1 MDRIAIEKLGIP
13 GSTLMS
19 RAGAAVF
26 RLGRQH
32 FPRIDRW
39 LVLCGAGNNAGDGYV
54 IAHLARDAGLDVTV
68 IALSDPQKLSGDAA
82 WAYGQ
87 FREAGGQVEDF
98 EPVLCEHAGLIIDA
112 MLGTGL
118 DRPLGG
124 VYRDAVQAVAGST
137 APVIAVDVPT
147 GLNAATGEVMG
158 AAVTA
163 VFTVTFVGLKQGL
176 FINAGPDHAGQVVFD
191 GLGIP
196 PDALGGFQPSFAL
209 FEPRD
214 LAEVLAPR
222 PATAHKGLFGHVLV
236 IGGNHG
242 MAGAV
247 RMAGEAA
254 LRGGAGLVT
263 VATRPAHAASIVT
276 ARPELMCVGVDDAPA
291 LAPLLERA
299 TVLAIGPGL
308 GRDDWAHAM
317 LQAALDAPQPKVLDA
332 DALNLLAEAPSRRS
346 DWVLTPHPG
355 EAARLL
361 GMSTADVQSD
371 RLSAVGALAKR
382 YGGVCVLKGRGTL
395 VAEPDSLPWLI
406 DRGNPGMATA
416 GMGDVLT
423 GVTAALL
430 AQSGLSAKSAA
441 AAVFGHACAG
451 DRAAEAGQRGLLASD
466 LLTELR
472 ACLNPS

>member
-19 RAGAAVF
+19 RAGAVVF
-26 RLGRQH
+26 RLARQH
-32 FPRIDRW
+32 FPRISRW

-54 IAHLARDAGLDVTV
+54 IANLARDAGLDVTV
-68 IALSDPQKLSGDAA
+68 FALSDPLKLRGDAA
-82 WAYGQ
+82 WAFGQ
-87 FREAGGQVEDF
+87 FHAAGGEVMDF
-98 EPVLCEHAGLIIDA
+98 DPVLCQHAGLIIDA

-118 DRPLGG
+118 DRPLAGI
-124 VYRDAVQAVAGST
+124 YRDAVQAVAESV

-158 AAVTA
+158 AAVKARFTA
-163 VFTVTFVGLKQGL
+163 TFVGLKQGFYL
-176 FINAGPDHAGQVVFD
+176 NAGPDHVGRVVFD

-196 PDALGGFQPSFAL
+196 PEELGGFQPAFAL
-209 FEPRD
+209 FRPND
-214 LAEVLAPR
+214 LAEVLPAR

-236 IGGNHG
+236 VGGNHG

-263 VATRPAHAASIVT
+263 VATRSAHAGLIPTV
-276 ARPELMCVGVDDAPA
+276 RPELMSVGVDDASA
-291 LAPLLERA
+291 LAPLFERA
-299 TVLAIGPGL
+299 SVLAVGPGL
-308 GRDDWAHAM
+308 GRGDWAKTM
-317 LQAALDAPQPKVLDA
+317 LEAVLNAPQPKVLDA
-332 DALNLLAEAPSRRS
+332 DALNLLAETPSRRD

-361 GMSTADVQSD
+361 GTSTAEVQAD
-371 RLSAVGALAKR
+371 RLAAVTALAER
-382 YGGVCVLKGRGTL
+382 YGGVGVLKGRGTL
-395 VAEPDSLPWLI
+395 IAQPDSLPWLI

-423 GVTAALL
+423 GLTGALL

-441 AAVFGHACAG
+441 AAAFAHACAG

-466 LLTELR
+466 LLAELR